1 MIEENPTSQRWKD
14 ICEIK
19 DEQTQSRVEL
29 EKQVYSYETEI
40 NKLRKEVEEVKKD
53 ILSMKF
59 VQKSIKRARED
70 EWSRCNTA
78 WSGMQEGF

>member
-1 MIEENPTSQRWKD
+1 MIEENPNSQRWKD

-19 DEQTQSRVEL
+19 DEQTQSRALKRYVFEL

-59 VQKSIKRARED
+59 VQKSIKRD
-70 EWSRCNTA
+70 
-78 WSGMQEGF
+78 

>member
-1 MIEENPTSQRWKD
+1 MNKLRVG
-14 ICEIK
+14 
-19 DEQTQSRVEL
+19 VEL

-59 VQKSIKRARED
+59 VQKLIKRARED
-70 EWSRCNTA
+70 EWSRCNTD